1 MIFASILSGNT
12 SITIASA
19 FALSLGI
26 AIQNFPEGAIIS
38 MPLKSIG
45 YPKRKAFLY
54 GVLSGAVEPVA
65 AFFTLILTN
74 FVSGVLPYLL
84 SFAAGSMFYVVI
96 NELIPEAQDNKN
108 SYLCTIG
115 TTFGF
120 LIMMALDVMLG

>member
-1 MIFASILSGNT
+1 
-12 SITIASA
+12 
-19 FALSLGI
+19 
-26 AIQNFPEGAIIS
+26 

-45 YPKRKAFLY
+45 YPKKKAFLY
-54 GVLSGAVEPVA
+54 GFLSGAVEPVA
-65 AFFTLILTN
+65 ALFTLILTN

-84 SFAAGSMFYVVI
+84 AFAAGSMFYVVI